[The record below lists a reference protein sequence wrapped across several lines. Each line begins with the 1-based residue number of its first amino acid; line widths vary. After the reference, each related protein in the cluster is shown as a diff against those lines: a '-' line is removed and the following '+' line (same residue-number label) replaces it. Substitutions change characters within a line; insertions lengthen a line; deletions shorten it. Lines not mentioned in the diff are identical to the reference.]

1 MDEEEKEQDPT
12 QFSISTA
19 PPGEDPPPADDP
31 EALAF
36 LQSRGWPSDSDN

>member
-1 MDEEEKEQDPT
+1 MEDDDRAKDPD

-19 PPGEDPPPADDP
+19 PLGEDPPPPDDP

-36 LQSRGWPSDSDN
+36 LQSKGWPSDSDN

>member
-36 LQSRGWPSDSDN
+36 LQSRGWPRDDNH